1 MTVTVYLPVKTAEII
16 SDIAQ
21 GNASMSR
28 LIAIAVDN
36 ELDAPTP
43 FNYECEL
50 PKAPFV
56 PYAYSTEA
64 SRLAIYIGAYFPTGA
79 TLESIMLCRRQ
90 FNVPDRL
97 TVMLAFRELMENQ
110 ILEEFEKENRITGVT
125 QIRYRVAPQETI
137 KLKPV
142 RYTSKLKDEA

>member
-1 MTVTVYLPVKTAEII
+1 
-16 SDIAQ
+16 
-21 GNASMSR
+21 MSR

-36 ELDAPTP
+36 ELDTAAP

-64 SRLAIYIGAYFPTGA
+64 SKMAHYIGAYFPTGA

-90 FNVPDRL
+90 FGIIDRL

-110 ILEEFEKENRITGVT
+110 ILEEFEKENRITGIT
-125 QIRYRVAPQETI
+125 QIRYRLAPQDTI

-142 RYTSKLKDEA
+142 KYTSKLKDEV